1 MSLINRLAQESIKQN
16 KLISQLSEI
25 SYRAINGK
33 RQNARNFN
41 EGTLNVGTMNF
52 NTAPDKI
59 TKDMFM
65 DYQKAE
71 QQKHYDDGTNK
82 FQYDP
87 TGLFDP
93 STGDATIPLV
103 QPTSIA
109 YWSPGPPGTTQE
121 ATEQDVNDAVNALSQ
136 LHKDIDDFKEEV
148 IKKKKEIEIK
158 KKEKTNNLQKIKDN
172 NEYISD
178 IEKYVIEI
186 DKELVIID
194 AELTRLR
201 ATAAGST
208 PTRMTEIT
216 TLVRKKKEKED
227 EKTDQEKDKIFL
239 TDQITD
245 IQTIQNPAID
255 TEIPILTTDIN
266 TIQLTDIPAKIAD
279 INAKE
284 IIVGQ
289 IKENLELNRVEVLKA
304 NNANRPIIKQYED
317 TFNTLN
323 RNRNSVSQEPNES
336 DDAYLKRIQSLET
349 LAYDPNIFQAKASNE
364 ENKKFMTNLRNVIR
378 DEVRISDIVKAFNGK
393 PEEVYIIN
401 NNWKEIEEQIK
412 KKFGPNNPKTP
423 FAEYVK
429 EIEDVIENLVH
440 KQYGTT
446 LIPTNTGTSATSL
459 CNATAPTGTP
469 TVLNNAGGAPTAFE
483 YIVENGALYIKNT
496 TLNKAIWVRLARHSS
511 KDFIAFSNGDNIE
524 GAFRA
529 FVHTSGFSNFHFNRI
544 LDILDLNANTE
555 VKDQLF
561 GPVYTVTP
569 MITFLKTTMGLPTPA
584 SKMITDNGVLMKGWG
599 MKHDEDVPK
608 LANFGK
614 NTILLNKLYY
624 KNILSIKDK
633 KMHSVEHMPNVK
645 VSDTLADIIFNMCKN
660 VKPTK
665 ETLDTLKSSERVLFD
680 LLLYVS
686 GLSKSKSI
694 NTISG
699 NSKDKHIKELKE
711 RLKLVEAE
719 IQAGNNNPVVKA
731 ELKDIVNKL
740 VLYHVISQNN
750 GKEYLQQ
757 F

>member
-1 MSLINRLAQESIKQN
+1 MKS
-16 KLISQLSEI
+16 
-25 SYRAINGK
+25 
-33 RQNARNFN
+33 
-41 EGTLNVGTMNF
+41 
-52 NTAPDKI
+52 
-59 TKDMFM
+59 
-65 DYQKAE
+65 KAE
-71 QQKHYDDGTNK
+71 
-82 FQYDP
+82 
-87 TGLFDP
+87 
-93 STGDATIPLV
+93 
-103 QPTSIA
+103 
-109 YWSPGPPGTTQE
+109 
-121 ATEQDVNDAVNALSQ
+121 
-136 LHKDIDDFKEEV
+136 
-148 IKKKKEIEIK
+148 KKININNEEIK
-158 KKEKTNNLQKIKDN
+158 R
-172 NEYISD
+172 
-178 IEKYVIEI
+178 IENRII
-186 DKELVIID
+186 PID
-194 AELTRLR
+194 AELAIFAAELVRQRATPSGTIGRTGRINAELKKERDKNAIKLPLETEKTRLETEVTNLG
-201 ATAAGST
+201 ADILTIEG
-208 PTRMTEIT
+208 EIT
-216 TLVRKKKEKED
+216 TLE
-227 EKTDQEKDKIFL
+227 
-239 TDQITD
+239 
-245 IQTIQNPAID
+245 A
-255 TEIPILTTDIN
+255 EIV
-266 TIQLTDIPAKIAD
+266 TIQLTDIPSKITD
-279 INAKE
+279 INAQE
-284 IIVGQ
+284 IIVEQ
-289 IKENLELNRVEVLKA
+289 VKENIELNKVEVLKA

-323 RNRNSVSQEPNES
+323 RNRYSVSQEPNET
-336 DDAYLKRIQSLET
+336 DDEYLKRIRSLET
-349 LAYDPNIFQAKASNE
+349 NTYNPDIFKDKASNE
-364 ENKKFMTNLRNVIR
+364 ENKKFMTNLRNVVR
-378 DEVRISDIVKAFNGK
+378 DEVKISDIVKSFNGK

-412 KKFGPNNPKTP
+412 KKFGPNNPRTP

-446 LIPTNTGTSATSL
+446 LIPTNTATSATSL

-469 TVLNNAGGAPTAFE
+469 TVLNNAGGAPTTFE

-496 TLNKAIWVRLARHSS
+496 TLNKVIWVRLARHSS
-511 KDFIAFSNGDNIE
+511 KDFIAFSNGDNVE
-524 GAFRA
+524 GAFRT
-529 FVHTSGFSNFHFNRI
+529 FIHTSGFSNFHFNRI

-569 MITFLKTTMGLPTPA
+569 MIAFLKTTIGLPAPA
-584 SKMITDNGVLMKGWG
+584 GKIIPDNGVFMKGWG

-614 NTILLNKLYY
+614 NVILLNKLYY

-660 VKPTK
+660 ANANKPTK

-694 NTISG
+694 NAVSG

-719 IQAGNNNPVVKA
+719 HQAGNNNPVIKA

>member
-33 RQNARNFN
+33 RQSARNFN

-52 NTAPDKI
+52 NTPPDKI

-65 DYQKAE
+65 DYQKTE
-71 QQKHYDDGTNK
+71 QQKHYTDGTNK

-93 STGDATIPLV
+93 TGTATIPLA
-103 QPTSIA
+103 QPTSI
-109 YWSPGPPGTTQE
+109 PLPGTTAE
-121 ATEQDVNDAVNALSQ
+121 ATEQDVNDETNAWRQ
-136 LHKDIDDFKEEV
+136 LHKDVDNFKEEV

-158 KKEKTNNLQKIKDN
+158 NQEKKNNLKKIIDN
-172 NEYISD
+172 NKEIAV
-178 IEKYVIEI
+178 IETSIIEI
-186 DKELVIID
+186 DKEIADID
-194 AELTRLR
+194 NELTRLR
-201 ATAAGST
+201 AITTGT
-208 PTRMTEIT
+208 PGRMTGINTE
-216 TLVRKKKEKED
+216 VRKKKAKED
-227 EKTDQEKDKIFL
+227 EKTDLETDKTTLLDEINDITT
-239 TDQITD
+239 TDNPTIDGD
-245 IQTIQNPAID
+245 IATLIGEISTIQR
-255 TEIPILTTDIN
+255 
-266 TIQLTDIPAKIAD
+266 TDIPAKITE

-284 IIVGQ
+284 IVVEQ
-289 IKENLELNRVEVLKA
+289 VKENFELNKVEVLKA
-304 NNANRPIIKQYED
+304 NNLNRPIIKQYED

-323 RNRNSVSQEPNES
+323 RNRYSVSQEPNES

-349 LAYDPNIFQAKASNE
+349 NTYNPDIFKDKASNE
-364 ENKKFMTNLRNVIR
+364 ENKKFMTNLRNVVR
-378 DEVRISDIVKAFNGK
+378 DEVKISDIVKSFNGK

-401 NNWKEIEEQIK
+401 NNWKEIEEQLK
-412 KKFGPNNPKTP
+412 KKFGPNNPRTP
-423 FAEYVK
+423 FAEYTK
-429 EIEDVIENLVH
+429 EIEDVIDNLVH

-446 LIPTNTGTSATSL
+446 LIPTNTATSATSL
-459 CNATAPTGTP
+459 CNATAPVGTP
-469 TVLNNAGGAPTAFE
+469 TVLNNTGGAVTDFE
-483 YIVENGALYIKNT
+483 SIVENGALYINNKR
-496 TLNKAIWVRLARHSS
+496 LGKAIWVRLAKHSS
-511 KDFIAFSNGDNIE
+511 KEFIAFSNADNIE
-524 GAFRA
+524 GAFRT

-555 VKDQLF
+555 VKEQLF

-569 MITFLKTTMGLPTPA
+569 MIAFLKNTIGLPVPTG
-584 SKMITDNGVLMKGWG
+584 KMIPDNGVLMKGWG

-614 NTILLNKLYY
+614 NIILLNKLYY
-624 KNILSIKDK
+624 KNILSVKDK

-660 VKPTK
+660 ANANKPTK

-694 NTISG
+694 NAVSG

-719 IQAGNNNPVVKA
+719 HQAGNNNPVIKA

>member
-33 RQNARNFN
+33 RQSARNFN

-52 NTAPDKI
+52 NTPPDKI

-65 DYQKAE
+65 DYQKTE
-71 QQKHYDDGTNK
+71 QQKHYTDGTNK

-93 STGDATIPLV
+93 TGTATIPLA
-103 QPTSIA
+103 QPTSIPL
-109 YWSPGPPGTTQE
+109 PGKTTE
-121 ATEQDVNDAVNALSQ
+121 ATEQDVLDETKQ
-136 LHKDIDDFKEEV
+136 WRILHQDLEDYKT
-148 IKKKKEIEIK
+148 EIRN
-158 KKEKTNNLQKIKDN
+158 KKEKITELYDKKSQAENQIDIN
-172 NEYISD
+172 NEEIKR
-178 IEKYVIEI
+178 IENRIIPI
-186 DKELVIID
+186 DANIAIID
-194 AELTRLR
+194 ANLVRFR
-201 ATAAGST
+201 ATATGTAG
-208 PTRMTEIT
+208 RMARINAELAKKRSEEAKKLPLVTEKTKLETEVTNLGADIITIEGFIT
-216 TLVRKKKEKED
+216 TGE
-227 EKTDQEKDKIFL
+227 
-239 TDQITD
+239 
-245 IQTIQNPAID
+245 
-255 TEIPILTTDIN
+255 TDIN
-266 TIQLTDIPAKIAD
+266 DIQFTDIPAKIKD
-279 INAKE
+279 IEAQD

-289 IKENLELNRVEVLKA
+289 VKENVKLNKVEVLKA
-304 NNANRPIIKQYED
+304 NNLNRPIIKQYED

-323 RNRNSVSQEPNES
+323 RNRYSVSQEPNES

-349 LAYDPNIFQAKASNE
+349 NTYNPDIFKDKASNE
-364 ENKKFMTNLRNVIR
+364 ENKKFMTNLRNVVR
-378 DEVRISDIVKAFNGK
+378 DEVKISDIVKSFNGK

-401 NNWKEIEEQIK
+401 NNWKEIEEQLK
-412 KKFGPNNPKTP
+412 KKFGPNNPRTP
-423 FAEYVK
+423 FAEYTK
-429 EIEDVIENLVH
+429 EIEDVIDNLVH

-446 LIPTNTGTSATSL
+446 LIPTNTATSATSL
-459 CNATAPTGTP
+459 CNATAPVGTP
-469 TVLNNAGGAPTAFE
+469 TVLNNTGGAVTDFE
-483 YIVENGALYIKNT
+483 SIVENGALYINNKR
-496 TLNKAIWVRLARHSS
+496 LGKAIWVRLAKHSS
-511 KDFIAFSNGDNIE
+511 KEFIAFSNGDNIE
-524 GAFRA
+524 GAFRT

-561 GPVYTVTP
+561 GPVYNVTP
-569 MITFLKTTMGLPTPA
+569 MIAFLKSTAIGLPVVTG
-584 SKMITDNGVLMKGWG
+584 KIITDNGGVFMKGWG
-599 MKHDEDVPK
+599 MKHDEEVPK

-614 NTILLNKLYY
+614 NIILLNKLYY
-624 KNILSIKDK
+624 KNILSVKDK

-660 VKPTK
+660 ANANKPTK

-694 NTISG
+694 STISG

>member
-33 RQNARNFN
+33 RQSARNFK

-52 NTAPDKI
+52 NTPPDKI

-65 DYQKAE
+65 DYQKTE
-71 QQKHYDDGTNK
+71 QQKHYTDGTNK

-93 STGDATIPLV
+93 TGTATIPLA
-103 QPTSIA
+103 QPTSI
-109 YWSPGPPGTTQE
+109 PLPGTTAE
-121 ATEQDVNDAVNALSQ
+121 ATEQDVNDETNAWRQ
-136 LHKDIDDFKEEV
+136 LHKDIDNFKED
-148 IKKKKEIEIK
+148 INKKKGEVEIKNQEKKNNLKKIIDNNKEIAV
-158 KKEKTNNLQKIKDN
+158 
-172 NEYISD
+172 
-178 IEKYVIEI
+178 IETSIIEI
-186 DKELVIID
+186 DKEIADID
-194 AELTRLR
+194 NELTRLR
-201 ATAAGST
+201 AITTGT
-208 PTRMTEIT
+208 PGRMTGINTE
-216 TLVRKKKEKED
+216 VRKKKAKED
-227 EKTDQEKDKIFL
+227 EKTDLETDKTTLLDEIN
-239 TDQITD
+239 DIT
-245 IQTIQNPAID
+245 
-255 TEIPILTTDIN
+255 TTDNPTIDGDIATLIGEIN
-266 TIQLTDIPAKIAD
+266 TIQRTDIPAKIKD
-279 INAKE
+279 IEAKE

-289 IKENLELNRVEVLKA
+289 VKENFELNKVEVLKA
-304 NNANRPIIKQYED
+304 NNLNRPIIKQYED

-323 RNRNSVSQEPNES
+323 RNRYSVSQEPNES

-349 LAYDPNIFQAKASNE
+349 NTYNPDIFKDKASNE
-364 ENKKFMTNLRNVIR
+364 ENKKFMTNLRNVVR
-378 DEVRISDIVKAFNGK
+378 DEVKISDIVKSFNGK

-401 NNWKEIEEQIK
+401 NNWKEIEEQLK
-412 KKFGPNNPKTP
+412 KKFGPNNPRTP
-423 FAEYVK
+423 FAEYTK
-429 EIEDVIENLVH
+429 EIEDVIDNLVH

-446 LIPTNTGTSATSL
+446 LIPTNTATSATSL
-459 CNATAPTGTP
+459 CNATAPVGTP
-469 TVLNNAGGAPTAFE
+469 TVLNNTGGAVTDFE
-483 YIVENGALYIKNT
+483 SIVENGALYINNKR
-496 TLNKAIWVRLARHSS
+496 LGKAIWVRLAKHSS
-511 KDFIAFSNGDNIE
+511 KEFIAFSNADNIE
-524 GAFRA
+524 GAFRT

-555 VKDQLF
+555 VKEQLF

-569 MITFLKTTMGLPTPA
+569 MIAFLKNTIGLPVPTG
-584 SKMITDNGVLMKGWG
+584 KMIPDNGVLMKGWG

-614 NTILLNKLYY
+614 NIILLNKLYY
-624 KNILSIKDK
+624 KNILSVKDK

-660 VKPTK
+660 ANANKPTK

-694 NTISG
+694 STISG

>member
-1 MSLINRLAQESIKQN
+1 MTGTPGRMPSIN
-16 KLISQLSEI
+16 
-25 SYRAINGK
+25 
-33 RQNARNFN
+33 
-41 EGTLNVGTMNF
+41 
-52 NTAPDKI
+52 
-59 TKDMFM
+59 
-65 DYQKAE
+65 AE
-71 QQKHYDDGTNK
+71 N
-82 FQYDP
+82 
-87 TGLFDP
+87 
-93 STGDATIPLV
+93 
-103 QPTSIA
+103 
-109 YWSPGPPGTTQE
+109 
-121 ATEQDVNDAVNALSQ
+121 
-136 LHKDIDDFKEEV
+136 
-148 IKKKKEIEIK
+148 
-158 KKEKTNNLQKIKDN
+158 
-172 NEYISD
+172 
-178 IEKYVIEI
+178 
-186 DKELVIID
+186 
-194 AELTRLR
+194 
-201 ATAAGST
+201 
-208 PTRMTEIT
+208 
-216 TLVRKKKEKED
+216 RKKKGKED
-227 EKTDQEKDKIFL
+227 EKNDLETEKIRLLDEIN
-239 TDQITD
+239 D
-245 IQTIQNPAID
+245 IQTVTNPAID
-255 TEIPILTTDIN
+255 AEIPILKADIDD
-266 TIQLTDIPAKIAD
+266 IQLVKIPDKIKEID
-279 INAKE
+279 AKE
-284 IIVGQ
+284 IMVGQ
-289 IKENLELNRVEVLKA
+289 VKKNFEDNKVEVLKA

-336 DDAYLKRIQSLET
+336 DDEYLKRIRSLET
-349 LAYDPNIFQAKASNE
+349 LTYDPNIFQAKTSNE
-364 ENKKFMTNLRNVIR
+364 ENKKFMTNLRNVVR

-393 PEEVYIIN
+393 TEEVYIIN
-401 NNWKEIEEQIK
+401 NNWKEIEEQLK
-412 KKFGPNNPKTP
+412 KKFGPNNPRTP
-423 FAEYVK
+423 FTEYVK

-446 LIPTNTGTSATSL
+446 LIPTNTTTSATSL
-459 CNATAPTGTP
+459 CNASPPSGTP
-469 TVLNNAGGAPTAFE
+469 TVLTNVGGAATAFE

-524 GAFRA
+524 GAFRT
-529 FVHTSGFSNFHFNRI
+529 FIHTSGFSNFHFNRI

-561 GPVYTVTP
+561 GPPPYTVTP
-569 MITFLKTTMGLPTPA
+569 MIAFLKTTMGLPTPA
-584 SKMITDNGVLMKGWG
+584 GKIITDNGGVFMKGWG

-614 NTILLNKLYY
+614 NIILLNKLYY
-624 KNILSIKDK
+624 KNILSVKDK

-660 VKPTK
+660 ANANKPTK

-694 NTISG
+694 SAVSG

-757 F
+757 Y

>member
-52 NTAPDKI
+52 NTPQDKI
-59 TKDMFM
+59 TKDMFL

-93 STGDATIPLV
+93 ITGNRNIALNTPA
-103 QPTSIA
+103 SILL
-109 YWSPGPPGTTQE
+109 PGTTAE
-121 ATEQDVNDAVNALSQ
+121 ATEQDVNTETTQ
-136 LHKDIDDFKEEV
+136 WRKLHQDLEDYKTDIRTKQ
-148 IKKKKEIEIK
+148 KEIEQRYEMKSKAEKKININNDEIK
-158 KKEKTNNLQKIKDN
+158 R
-172 NEYISD
+172 
-178 IEKYVIEI
+178 IENRII
-186 DKELVIID
+186 PID
-194 AELTRLR
+194 AELAIITPELIRQR
-201 ATAAGST
+201 ATASGTTGRMARINAELKKERDKNAIKLPLET
-208 PTRMTEIT
+208 EKTRLETEVTNLGADILTIEGEIT
-216 TLVRKKKEKED
+216 TLE
-227 EKTDQEKDKIFL
+227 
-239 TDQITD
+239 
-245 IQTIQNPAID
+245 A
-255 TEIPILTTDIN
+255 EIA
-266 TIQLTDIPAKIAD
+266 TIQLTDIPSKITD
-279 INAKE
+279 INAQE
-284 IIVGQ
+284 IIVEQ
-289 IKENLELNRVEVLKA
+289 VKENIELNKVEVLKA

-323 RNRNSVSQEPNES
+323 RNRYSVSQEPNET
-336 DDAYLKRIQSLET
+336 DDEYLKRIRSLET
-349 LAYDPNIFQAKASNE
+349 NTYNPDIFKDKASNE
-364 ENKKFMTNLRNVIR
+364 ENKKFMTNLRNVVR
-378 DEVRISDIVKAFNGK
+378 DEVKISDIVKSFNGK

-412 KKFGPNNPKTP
+412 KKFGTNNPRTP

-446 LIPTNTGTSATSL
+446 LIPTNTATSATSL

-469 TVLNNAGGAPTAFE
+469 TVLNNAGGAPTTFE

-511 KDFIAFSNGDNIE
+511 KDFIAFSNGDNVE
-524 GAFRA
+524 GAFRT
-529 FVHTSGFSNFHFNRI
+529 FIHTSGFSNFHFNRI

-569 MITFLKTTMGLPTPA
+569 MIAFLKTTIGLPAPA
-584 SKMITDNGVLMKGWG
+584 GKIIPDNGVFMKGWG

-614 NTILLNKLYY
+614 NVILLNKLYY

-660 VKPTK
+660 ANANKPTK

-694 NTISG
+694 STISG

-719 IQAGNNNPVVKA
+719 HQAGNNNPVIKA

>member
-33 RQNARNFN
+33 RQSARNFN

-52 NTAPDKI
+52 NTPPDKI

-65 DYQKAE
+65 DYQKTE
-71 QQKHYDDGTNK
+71 QQKHYTDGTNK

-93 STGDATIPLV
+93 TGTATIPLA
-103 QPTSIA
+103 QPTSI
-109 YWSPGPPGTTQE
+109 PLPGTTAE
-121 ATEQDVNDAVNALSQ
+121 ATEQDVNDETNAWRQ
-136 LHKDIDDFKEEV
+136 LHKDIDNFKED
-148 IKKKKEIEIK
+148 INKKKGEVEIKNQEKKNNLKKIIDNNKEIAV
-158 KKEKTNNLQKIKDN
+158 
-172 NEYISD
+172 
-178 IEKYVIEI
+178 IETSIIEI
-186 DKELVIID
+186 DKEIADID
-194 AELTRLR
+194 NELTRLR
-201 ATAAGST
+201 AITTGT
-208 PTRMTEIT
+208 PGRMTGINTE
-216 TLVRKKKEKED
+216 VRKKKAKED
-227 EKTDQEKDKIFL
+227 EKTDLETDKTTLLDEIN
-239 TDQITD
+239 DIT
-245 IQTIQNPAID
+245 
-255 TEIPILTTDIN
+255 TTDNPTIDGDIATSIGEIN
-266 TIQLTDIPAKIAD
+266 TIQRTDIPAKIKD
-279 INAKE
+279 IEAKE

-289 IKENLELNRVEVLKA
+289 VKENFELNKVEILKA
-304 NNANRPIIKQYED
+304 NNLNRPIIKQYED

-323 RNRNSVSQEPNES
+323 RNRYSVSQEPNES

-349 LAYDPNIFQAKASNE
+349 NTYNPDIFKDKASNE
-364 ENKKFMTNLRNVIR
+364 ENKKFMTNLRNVVR
-378 DEVRISDIVKAFNGK
+378 DEVRISDIVKSFNGK

-401 NNWKEIEEQIK
+401 NNWKEIEEQLK
-412 KKFGPNNPKTP
+412 KKFGPNNPRTP
-423 FAEYVK
+423 FAEYTK
-429 EIEDVIENLVH
+429 EIEDVIDNLVH

-446 LIPTNTGTSATSL
+446 LIPTNTATSATSL
-459 CNATAPTGTP
+459 CNATAPVGTP
-469 TVLNNAGGAPTAFE
+469 TVLNNTGGAVTDFE
-483 YIVENGALYIKNT
+483 SIVENGALYINNKR
-496 TLNKAIWVRLARHSS
+496 LGKAIWVRLAKHSS
-511 KDFIAFSNGDNIE
+511 KEFIAFSNGDNIE
-524 GAFRA
+524 GAFRT

-561 GPVYTVTP
+561 GPVYNVTP
-569 MITFLKTTMGLPTPA
+569 MIAFLKNTIGLPVPA
-584 SKMITDNGVLMKGWG
+584 GKIITDNGGVFMKGWG

-614 NTILLNKLYY
+614 NIILLNKLYY
-624 KNILSIKDK
+624 KNILSVKDK

-660 VKPTK
+660 ANANKPTK

-694 NTISG
+694 SAVSG

>member
-59 TKDMFM
+59 TKDMYL

-71 QQKHYDDGTNK
+71 QEKHYIDGTNK
-82 FQYDP
+82 LQYDP

-93 STGDATIPLV
+93 MGAATIPLNTA
-103 QPTSIA
+103 TSI
-109 YWSPGPPGTTQE
+109 PLPGTTAE
-121 ATEQDVNDAVNALSQ
+121 ATEQDVNDETNAWRK
-136 LHKDIDDFKEEV
+136 LHKDLEDYKADIRDLQEKITKLYDKKSQAENQIDINNEEIKRIENRIIPIDDK
-148 IKKKKEIEIK
+148 
-158 KKEKTNNLQKIKDN
+158 LA
-172 NEYISD
+172 
-178 IEKYVIEI
+178 
-186 DKELVIID
+186 IID
-194 AELTRLR
+194 AELVRQRL
-201 ATAAGST
+201 T
-208 PTRMTEIT
+208 PTGTAGRMVRINAELAKKRIEEAKKLPLVTEKTKLETEVTNLGLDIITIEGFIT
-216 TLVRKKKEKED
+216 TG
-227 EKTDQEKDKIFL
+227 KTD
-239 TDQITD
+239 
-245 IQTIQNPAID
+245 ID
-255 TEIPILTTDIN
+255 N
-266 TIQLTDIPAKIAD
+266 IQLVDIPAKIKD
-279 INAKE
+279 IEAQD

-289 IKENLELNRVEVLKA
+289 VKENVELNKVEVLKA
-304 NNANRPIIKQYED
+304 NNLNRPIIKQYED

-323 RNRNSVSQEPNES
+323 RNRYSVTQEPNES
-336 DDAYLKRIQSLET
+336 DDEYLKRIRSLET
-349 LAYDPNIFQAKASNE
+349 NTYNPDIFKDKSANE
-364 ENKKFMTNLRNVIR
+364 ENKKFMTNLRNVVR
-378 DEVRISDIVKAFNGK
+378 DEVRISDIVKSFNGK

-401 NNWKEIEEQIK
+401 NNWKEIEEQLK

-429 EIEDVIENLVH
+429 EIEDVIDNLVH

-446 LIPTNTGTSATSL
+446 LIPTNTAASATSL
-459 CNATAPTGTP
+459 CNATAPSATP
-469 TVLNNAGGAPTAFE
+469 TVLNNAGGAPTTFE

-511 KDFIAFSNGDNIE
+511 KEFIAFSNGDNIE
-524 GAFRA
+524 TAFRT
-529 FVHTSGFSNFHFNRI
+529 FIHTAGFSNFHFNRI

-561 GPVYTVTP
+561 GPPPYTVTP
-569 MITFLKTTMGLPTPA
+569 MIAFLKTTIGLPVPA
-584 SKMITDNGVLMKGWG
+584 GKMLPENGMLMKGWG

-614 NTILLNKLYY
+614 NVILLNKLYY

-660 VKPTK
+660 ANANKPTT

-694 NTISG
+694 SAVSG

>member
-59 TKDMFM
+59 TKDMYL

-71 QQKHYDDGTNK
+71 QEKHYIDGANK

-93 STGDATIPLV
+93 MGAATIPLNTA
-103 QPTSIA
+103 TSIPL
-109 YWSPGPPGTTQE
+109 PGKTVE
-121 ATEQDVNDAVNALSQ
+121 ATEQDVNNETIQ
-136 LHKDIDDFKEEV
+136 WRKLHKELEDYKGDIRDLQEKITKLYD
-148 IKKKKEIEIK
+148 KKSQAENQIDINNEEIK
-158 KKEKTNNLQKIKDN
+158 R
-172 NEYISD
+172 
-178 IEKYVIEI
+178 IENRIIPIEANI
-186 DKELVIID
+186 AIID
-194 AELTRLR
+194 ADLVRFR
-201 ATAAGST
+201 ATATGTAG
-208 PTRMTEIT
+208 RMARINAELAKKRIEEAKKLPLVTEKTKLETEVTNLGLDIITIEGFIT
-216 TLVRKKKEKED
+216 TG
-227 EKTDQEKDKIFL
+227 KTD
-239 TDQITD
+239 
-245 IQTIQNPAID
+245 ID
-255 TEIPILTTDIN
+255 N
-266 TIQLTDIPAKIAD
+266 IQLVDIPAKIKD
-279 INAKE
+279 IEAQE

-289 IKENLELNRVEVLKA
+289 VKENVERNKVEVLKA
-304 NNANRPIIKQYED
+304 NNLNRPIIKQYED

-323 RNRNSVSQEPNES
+323 RNRYSVTQEPNES
-336 DDAYLKRIQSLET
+336 DDEYLKRIRSLET
-349 LAYDPNIFQAKASNE
+349 NTYNPDIFKDKSANE
-364 ENKKFMTNLRNVIR
+364 ENKKFMTNLRNVVR
-378 DEVRISDIVKAFNGK
+378 DEVRISDIVKSFNGK

-401 NNWKEIEEQIK
+401 NNWKEIEEQLK

-423 FAEYVK
+423 FTEYVK
-429 EIEDVIENLVH
+429 EIEDVIDNLVH

-446 LIPTNTGTSATSL
+446 LIPTNTAASATSL
-459 CNATAPTGTP
+459 CNASAPSGTP
-469 TVLNNAGGAPTAFE
+469 TVLNNAGGAPTTFE

-511 KDFIAFSNGDNIE
+511 KEFIAFSNGDNIE
-524 GAFRA
+524 TAFRT
-529 FVHTSGFSNFHFNRI
+529 FIHTAGFSNFHFNRI

-561 GPVYTVTP
+561 GPTYTVTP
-569 MITFLKTTMGLPTPA
+569 MIAFLKNTIGLPVPA
-584 SKMITDNGVLMKGWG
+584 GKMIPENGMLMKGWG

-614 NTILLNKLYY
+614 NVILLNKLYY

-660 VKPTK
+660 ANANKPTT

-694 NTISG
+694 STISG
-699 NSKDKHIKELKE
+699 NSKEKHIKELKE